1 MAPARRAAVTPSW
14 ENVAGG
20 RYPSPGS
27 RRRETGVIYI
37 LLTVRPMIAVG
48 RWWEG
53 VMGRGADDGHK
64 EGRVLRG
71 GRRGGKD

>member
-1 MAPARRAAVTPSW
+1 
-14 ENVAGG
+14 
-20 RYPSPGS
+20 
-27 RRRETGVIYI
+27 
-37 LLTVRPMIAVG
+37 MIAVG

-71 GRRGGKD
+71 GRRGGRD